1 MIDKAASP
9 FFRLQS
15 LGYAAAAPHGVL
27 KAADMEELAAANCLI
42 EDAAVEADALRV
54 EAQRIYE
61 AEMARGYAEGRQ
73 EIESERAALLL
84 QDQQRVDSRLADLE
98 RDMGRLVYDC
108 VRQIIEGFNDD
119 ALALEVARSALASM
133 RSERRGQLYVAT
145 SVFTVTRDRMA
156 EIIKDFPEI
165 ETIDVIEDPELDA
178 PNVRLESKLGVVT
191 FVLDDTLETLKRLL
205 EHG

>member
-1 MIDKAASP
+1 M
-9 FFRLQS
+9 
-15 LGYAAAAPHGVL
+15 
-27 KAADMEELAAANCLI
+27 AAANCLI

-61 AEMARGYAEGRQ
+61 AEKARGYAEGRQ